1 MINKYMRY
9 RDSSQSKR
17 KFYDLF
23 DYNEWGGGQV
33 NTHSLVTCLS
43 VTAALSIP
51 PAAGDAIF
59 LMNHFYNY

>member
-23 DYNEWGGGQV
+23 DYNECVGGV
-33 NTHSLVTCLS
+33 K
-43 VTAALSIP
+43 
-51 PAAGDAIF
+51 
-59 LMNHFYNY
+59 